1 MVLGIASAWA
11 TTIEVALRPPST
23 LGAGNVADCFLS
35 AGSPADVAGEGE
47 EGEEELGV
55 EDLDPRLRAPGPT
68 TMQLTFAK
76 MLQPANYQVQVKYQV
91 FNLLISRI
99 PIRYRVF
106 YILIYLSTR

>member
-35 AGSPADVAGEGE
+35 AGSPTDVAGEE
-47 EGEEELGV
+47 EEEELGV

-106 YILIYLSTR
+106 YMLICLSAT